1 MSSNL
6 FSFHPSNQP
15 PVWYTNKKRLFIKC
29 VSSGRHEWYPGT
41 PEEISEVRYRWV
53 PGTEEISIWVPM
65 GTGYRPNK
73 KLWVLV
79 GTGYRP
85 DKKLWVPMG
94 TGYQPEKN
102 FWVPMGTGYRISFH
116 ADPCVLKTT

>member
-1 MSSNL
+1 MG
-6 FSFHPSNQP
+6 
-15 PVWYTNKKRLFIKC
+15 
-29 VSSGRHEWYPGT
+29 SG
-41 PEEISEVRYRWV
+41 V
-53 PGTEEISIWVPM
+53 PGTLEPADTHHISENFGTGYRPNKKLWVPM

-85 DKKLWVPMG
+85 DKEL
-94 TGYQPEKN
+94 
-102 FWVPMGTGYRISFH
+102 WVPMGTGYRISFH